1 MSVFLLSVLVF
12 VLVSGAGLLVIQ
24 PVITQ
29 HMDTYAIRVR
39 PRKEM
44 DEDAGEQPKN
54 SVLLAV
60 LQVLGETVL
69 SILPGLADLRTVN
82 LLQQGNYR
90 TQAHLAICIGIKS
103 TVAGAAVFLGLIGGA
118 SNPIMF
124 LLLPFAALLGWILPN
139 FFLSGRAKERQSQI
153 LRELPT
159 VIDLLIVCA
168 QAGLGLLMGVDKVS
182 KEVNDSAPVLAAELQ
197 QLIQDVKMFAKSVP
211 VAMREMGE
219 RCGVDELIN
228 MASALIAAEQKGAD
242 ISYPLRQQGDAL
254 RDRLKRKKEEE
265 AAKVPVK
272 MVPVIMLFVMPLI
285 LCPMLGPAVVTIIE
299 ALRPMFNKTILA
311 GSCSAYLI
319 CVYLTPH
326 YQWLVKSMF
335 SKHQLFVEY
344 GVQLDWTVFA
354 VEFSFVMR

>member
-1 MSVFLLSVLVF
+1 MSLFLLAVLVF
-12 VLVSGAGLLVIQ
+12 AVVAGGGLLAVQ
-24 PVITQ
+24 PVISQ

-39 PRKEM
+39 PRKEVQ
-44 DEDAGEQPKN
+44 DDACEQPKD
-54 SVLLAV
+54 SALLAV
-60 LQVLGETVL
+60 LRTLGETVL
-69 SILPGLADLRTVN
+69 AVLPGLADLRTVN

-90 TQAHLAICIGIKS
+90 TQAHLAIYIGIKS
-103 TVAGAAVFLGLIGGA
+103 TVAGAAVLLGLMGAA
-118 SNPIMF
+118 SNPLMF
-124 LLLPFAALLGWILPN
+124 FLVPFTALLGWMLPN
-139 FFLSGRAKERQSQI
+139 FFLSSRVKERQNQI

-182 KEVNDSAPVLAAELQ
+182 KEVGGSAPILCTEMQ

-272 MVPVIMLFVMPLI
+272 MVPIIMLFVMPLI
-285 LCPMLGPAVVTIIE
+285 LAPMLGPAVVTIIE
-299 ALRPMFNKTILA
+299 ALKPVLNHL
-311 GSCSAYLI
+311 
-319 CVYLTPH
+319 
-326 YQWLVKSMF
+326 
-335 SKHQLFVEY
+335 
-344 GVQLDWTVFA
+344 
-354 VEFSFVMR
+354 

>member
-1 MSVFLLSVLVF
+1 MSLFLLAVLVF
-12 VLVSGAGLLVIQ
+12 ALVAGGGLLAVQ
-24 PVITQ
+24 PVISQ

-39 PRKEM
+39 PRKELQ
-44 DEDAGEQPKN
+44 DDACEQPKD
-54 SVLLAV
+54 SALLAV
-60 LQVLGETVL
+60 LRTLGETVL
-69 SILPGLADLRTVN
+69 AVLPGLADLRTVN

-90 TQAHLAICIGIKS
+90 TQAHLAIYIGIKS
-103 TVAGAAVFLGLIGGA
+103 TVAGAAVLLGLMGAA
-118 SNPIMF
+118 SNPMMF
-124 LLLPFAALLGWILPN
+124 FLVPFTALLGWMLPN
-139 FFLSGRAKERQSQI
+139 FFLSSRVKERQNQI

-182 KEVNDSAPVLAAELQ
+182 KEVGGSAPILCTELQ

-299 ALRPMFNKTILA
+299 ALKPVLNHL
-311 GSCSAYLI
+311 
-319 CVYLTPH
+319 
-326 YQWLVKSMF
+326 
-335 SKHQLFVEY
+335 
-344 GVQLDWTVFA
+344 
-354 VEFSFVMR
+354 

>member
-1 MSVFLLSVLVF
+1 MSLFLLAVLVF
-12 VLVSGAGLLVIQ
+12 ALVAGGGLLAVQ
-24 PVITQ
+24 PVISQ

-39 PRKEM
+39 PRKEVL
-44 DEDAGEQPKN
+44 DDACEQPKD
-54 SVLLAV
+54 SALLAV
-60 LQVLGETVL
+60 LRTLGETVL
-69 SILPGLADLRTVN
+69 AVLPGLADLRTVN

-90 TQAHLAICIGIKS
+90 TQAHLAIYIGIKS
-103 TVAGAAVFLGLIGGA
+103 TVAGAAVLLGLMGAA
-118 SNPIMF
+118 SNPMMF
-124 LLLPFAALLGWILPN
+124 FLVPFTALLGWMLPN
-139 FFLSGRAKERQSQI
+139 FFLSSRVKERQNQI

-182 KEVNDSAPVLAAELQ
+182 KEVGGSAPILCTELQ

-299 ALRPMFNKTILA
+299 ALKPVLNHL
-311 GSCSAYLI
+311 
-319 CVYLTPH
+319 
-326 YQWLVKSMF
+326 
-335 SKHQLFVEY
+335 
-344 GVQLDWTVFA
+344 
-354 VEFSFVMR
+354 